1 MTTKIPSIAKQPLVD
16 ALDQQWLSLA
26 ELMAGLPEDAWN
38 TPTTLPG
45 WTVHDV
51 FAHIVGTESSL
62 LGEQPVESAS
72 DFSALAHVHNPI
84 AVFNEQW
91 VDMLRG
97 HSPEQLLARF
107 NEVTGRRRKAIA
119 AMSQADF
126 DAPSWT
132 PLGQGTYARFMQIR
146 VFDCWMHEQDI
157 RDAVGRPGHD
167 DGPRAELVI
176 DEIQRGLGYIVGK
189 LGRAPQGSS
198 VTFSLTG
205 PVRRAMHVRV
215 DDRAKVVDSLAEPAT
230 TTITLPSTL
239 FAQLAGGRTRAD
251 DNRAEIGIS
260 GDTGLGEQI
269 VRNLAYTI

>member
-1 MTTKIPSIAKQPLVD
+1 MKTEIPSIPMRPLVD

-26 ELMAGLPEDAWN
+26 ELMAGLPDDAWN
-38 TPTTLPG
+38 TTTELPG

-51 FAHIVGTESSL
+51 LAHVVGTESAL

-72 DFSALAHVHNPI
+72 DFSALAHVRNPI
-84 AVFNEQW
+84 AIFNEQW

-97 HSPEQLLARF
+97 HSPEQLLDRF
-107 NEVTGRRRKAIA
+107 NEVTGRRRQALA
-119 AMSQADF
+119 AMSQEDF

-157 RDAVGRPGHD
+157 RTAVDKQGHD
-167 DGPRAELVI
+167 GGSRAELVV
-176 DEIQRGLGYIVGK
+176 DEIERGLGYIVGK
-189 LGRAPQGSS
+189 LGHAPQGSS
-198 VTFSLTG
+198 VTIALTG
-205 PVRRAMHVRV
+205 PVRRMMHVRV
-215 DDRAKVVDSLAEPAT
+215 DGRATVVDSLTEPAT

-239 FAQLAGGRTRAD
+239 FTRLAGGRTNAD
-251 DNRAEIGIS
+251 DNRAEISVS